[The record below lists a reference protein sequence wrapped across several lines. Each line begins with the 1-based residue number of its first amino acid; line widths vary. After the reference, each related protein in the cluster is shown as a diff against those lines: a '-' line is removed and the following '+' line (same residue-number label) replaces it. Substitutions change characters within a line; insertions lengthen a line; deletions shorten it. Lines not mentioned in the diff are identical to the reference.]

1 MSQREVV
8 FVDGAR
14 TPFGRMGGALKTIY
28 SSDLAV
34 VAVKKLLEK
43 TQLYERGGKIDSL
56 FMGGA
61 SKDPHSWSPAR
72 YIEMTAGI
80 PFESTASFVEMQC
93 GSAIDCVNHA
103 AWKILAGAADIMIAG
118 GMESHSNKSISY
130 STTVE
135 PYKGIG
141 PQVIRSIIH
150 QDPAQCVSMI
160 QISDIMARKW
170 GISREAC
177 DEFALRS
184 QQRAYASTQK
194 GYFVDEIAPVTIPA
208 TRKTPEIIVDKDE
221 HLRPNTTMEGLAG
234 LPTVLKDEG
243 SVTTAGNASG
253 LNDGASCVLM
263 MTAEKAKELG
273 YEPYARFVTG
283 ADFGVEPRLM
293 GIAPAYSNLKAL
305 KRAGL
310 TLDDMDVMECNEA
323 FAAQNLSVIKE
334 METQSGKK
342 IDMEKWNPNGG
353 AIAFGH
359 PNGASGTRVGI
370 FCMKE
375 LERRGGRY
383 GFFSSCC
390 GGGQGV
396 STLIE
401 NLRR

>member
-1 MSQREVV
+1 
-8 FVDGAR
+8 
-14 TPFGRMGGALKTIY
+14 MGGALKTIY

-34 VAVKKLLEK
+34 VAVKALLEK
-43 TQLYERGGKIDSL
+43 TQLFERGGKIDSL

-61 SKDPHSWSPAR
+61 AKDAHSWSPAR

-80 PFESTASFVEMQC
+80 PYESTASFVEMQC

-234 LPTVLKDEG
+234 LPTASTDEG
-243 SVTTAGNASG
+243 SVTTAGTASG
-253 LNDGASCVLM
+253 
-263 MTAEKAKELG
+263 
-273 YEPYARFVTG
+273 
-283 ADFGVEPRLM
+283 
-293 GIAPAYSNLKAL
+293 
-305 KRAGL
+305 
-310 TLDDMDVMECNEA
+310 
-323 FAAQNLSVIKE
+323 
-334 METQSGKK
+334 
-342 IDMEKWNPNGG
+342 
-353 AIAFGH
+353 
-359 PNGASGTRVGI
+359 
-370 FCMKE
+370 
-375 LERRGGRY
+375 
-383 GFFSSCC
+383 
-390 GGGQGV
+390 
-396 STLIE
+396 
-401 NLRR
+401 